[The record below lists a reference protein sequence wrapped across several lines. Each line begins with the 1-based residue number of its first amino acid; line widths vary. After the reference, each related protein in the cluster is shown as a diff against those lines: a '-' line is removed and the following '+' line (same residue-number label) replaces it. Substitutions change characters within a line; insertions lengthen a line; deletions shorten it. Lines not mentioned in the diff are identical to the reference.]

1 MGQLVR
7 GDPGGP
13 PGKPSRYSEAI
24 ASSICR
30 LVREGE
36 YLKAICQLDGMPS
49 LNTVYRW
56 RQNNEAFARQYA
68 IAREFHAETLADK
81 IRETIDGA
89 DGRTLEEIQARRL
102 KFDGY
107 RYLAARYFPR
117 MFGDKLIHTGGD
129 GEGPVAVKL
138 SLDYSLLEPH
148 EMMEFRRML
157 AKMEGKADDT
167 LLMIDGDAE
176 DEDGEAG
183 S

>member
-1 MGQLVR
+1 
-7 GDPGGP
+7 
-13 PGKPSRYSEAI
+13 
-24 ASSICR
+24 
-30 LVREGE
+30 
-36 YLKAICQLDGMPS
+36 MPS

-56 RQNNEAFARQYA
+56 RQDNEAFARQYA

-89 DGRTLEEIQARRL
+89 EGCTMEEIQARRL

-138 SLDYSLLEPH
+138 IAGLYFTGAAGNGRVSPDAGE
-148 EMMEFRRML
+148 
-157 AKMEGKADDT
+157 
-167 LLMIDGDAE
+167 DGD
-176 DEDGEAG
+176 GRMG
-183 S
+183 RL